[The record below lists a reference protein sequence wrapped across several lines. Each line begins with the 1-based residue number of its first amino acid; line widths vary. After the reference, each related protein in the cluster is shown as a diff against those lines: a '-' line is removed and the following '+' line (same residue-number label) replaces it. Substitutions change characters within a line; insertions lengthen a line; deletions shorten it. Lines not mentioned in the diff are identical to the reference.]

1 MNVLNAPPG
10 LQSAEVCGFL
20 GLILRSG
27 VRWQSGDASDCK
39 SADAGS
45 IPARTSN
52 KVKVSVELN
61 LLIHGKRT
69 FLIHLFTN

>member
-1 MNVLNAPPG
+1 MGRTIYAV
-10 LQSAEVCGFL
+10 
-20 GLILRSG
+20 LRSG

-52 KVKVSVELN
+52 FLN
-61 LLIHGKRT
+61 TINISAGDGMNLGP
-69 FLIHLFTN
+69 F